1 MGLRNRQRST
11 SARQRGEMRR
21 RLREIEDERRQQLGE
36 LGGLTLE
43 MHKRDRFE
51 PRLLDERAAEIEALD
66 REAELL
72 RRGLEQKL
80 TAGQV
85 EALEGDPKLGS
96 PAGPQPQ

>member
-1 MGLRNRQRST
+1 MGLLNRQRST

-21 RLREIEDERRQQLGE
+21 RLREIEDQRRQLLGE
-36 LGGLTLE
+36 LGGLALE
-43 MHKRDRFE
+43 MHKRDGFE
-51 PRLLDERAAEIEALD
+51 TRLLDMRAAEIEALD
-66 REAELL
+66 RESELL

-85 EALEGDPKLGS
+85 EALESDPKLGS